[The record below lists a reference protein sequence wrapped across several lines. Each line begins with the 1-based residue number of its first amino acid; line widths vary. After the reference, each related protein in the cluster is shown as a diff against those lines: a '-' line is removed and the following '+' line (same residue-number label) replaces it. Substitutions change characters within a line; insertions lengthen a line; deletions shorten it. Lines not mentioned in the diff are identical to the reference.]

1 MCQKKIDPLL
11 TPYTEINSKEARYK
25 SLSEISDLGMSK
37 ELLDTIPK
45 AQIHKRKKNW
55 YIASYENLNLLLLKT

>member
-1 MCQKKIDPLL
+1 MPFQHIRWWGKRIPMCQKKIDPLL

-45 AQIHKRKKNW
+45 AQIHKRKKN
-55 YIASYENLNLLLLKT
+55 